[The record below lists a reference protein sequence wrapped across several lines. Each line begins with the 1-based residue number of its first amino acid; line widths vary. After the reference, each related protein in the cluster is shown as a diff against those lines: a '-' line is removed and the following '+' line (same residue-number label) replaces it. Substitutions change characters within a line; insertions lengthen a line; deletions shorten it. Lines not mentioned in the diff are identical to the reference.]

1 MKAINMSDEILL
13 ATSSL
18 WTLLTWQTHYWKEKQ
33 GKFSPSHTVFVIYK
47 AGCLKEDNYLC
58 VRLRG
63 GVLCQWVQCV
73 F

>member
-1 MKAINMSDEILL
+1 MKAINMSDEISM
-13 ATSSL
+13 AGSSL

-47 AGCLKEDNYLC
+47 AERKQLFIHAF
-58 VRLRG
+58 RG
-63 GVLCQWVQCV
+63 GGLCQWVQCV